1 MTKEELHQIGLAIFH
16 AAPPYVTQM
25 GAIVPLDAVFA
36 ILNSHCEEAD
46 ISAKLEPKDIITYHY
61 HPVEAR

>member
-1 MTKEELHQIGLAIFH
+1 
-16 AAPPYVTQM
+16 M

-46 ISAKLEPKDIITYHY
+46 ISAKLESKDIITYHY
-61 HPVEAR
+61 NPFEGQPETATIEKS